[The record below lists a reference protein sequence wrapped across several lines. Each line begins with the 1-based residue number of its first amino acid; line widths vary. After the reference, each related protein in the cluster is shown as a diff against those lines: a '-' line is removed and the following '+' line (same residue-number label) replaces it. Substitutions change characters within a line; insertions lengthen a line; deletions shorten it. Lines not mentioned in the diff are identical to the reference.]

1 MTDPVPLSRRAED
14 AFRAY
19 RDGDAGRLAEL
30 VALVTPPLW
39 AIARSAGLNHQEAE
53 DTLQTV
59 WVALVRHADSVAD
72 PRAVFAWLITTTRR
86 TAWRTARRPR
96 TAELADAVADPRPGP
111 AESAE
116 TSDEGRRLWRHVAT
130 LSPRCQ
136 TLLRVIAYAS
146 TPDYATISTALGM
159 PVGSIG
165 PTRGRCLAAL
175 RRALATDPT
184 WSTT

>member
-39 AIARSAGLNHQEAE
+39 AIARSAGLDHQEAE
-53 DTLQTV
+53 DALQTV
-59 WVALVRHADSVAD
+59 WIALVRNADSVAD

-86 TAWRTARRPR
+86 TAWRTARRPHM
-96 TAELADAVADPRPGP
+96 AELADAVADPRPGP

-116 TSDEGRRLWRHVAT
+116 ASDEGRRLWRHVAA

-136 TLLRVIAYAS
+136 ALLRVIAYAS